1 LDWKGEGGNVLSK
14 QQNLKFIWITVL
26 VVLLISFFVSLFG
39 GRYIISPY
47 EVSGILLDGLLGEAG
62 DGMAYSVV
70 WNLRLPR
77 TLLNCFVG
85 AGLAVAGGA
94 FQGIF
99 RNPLVSP
106 DVLGVSSGA
115 AFGAALGILLS
126 GMNHLA
132 TVMALLFG
140 IASVFMTYTLSKL
153 RGESSTL
160 SLVLSG
166 MIISAVFSALISL
179 IKYVADPYDKLPA
192 ITYWLMGSFASAS
205 YNNLQ
210 MAGIPIFLG
219 TVVLLLLRWR
229 INILSLGDE
238 DAYSLGVNPVKTRRV
253 IIIMATLI
261 TASCVTVT
269 GVIGWVGLVIPHI
282 CRMLIGVDHM
292 KLLPVSCVVGAAFMI
307 IVDLIA
313 RTATAAEIP
322 IGILTALVG
331 APFFALLFKRAKGDW
346 Q

>member
-1 LDWKGEGGNVLSK
+1 MLSK
-14 QQNLKFIWITVL
+14 RQNLKFIWSTVL
-26 VVLLISFFVSLFG
+26 AVLLITFFVSLFG
-39 GRYIISPY
+39 GRYVISPY
-47 EVSGILLDGLLGEAG
+47 EVSGILIDGLLGEAG
-62 DGMAYSVV
+62 DGMAFSVV

-85 AGLAVAGGA
+85 AGLAVAGAA

-115 AFGAALGILLS
+115 AFGAAFGILLS
-126 GMNHLA
+126 GIDHLA

-140 IASVFMTYTLSKL
+140 IVSVFMTYTLSKL

-205 YNNLQ
+205 YSNLQ
-210 MAGIPIFLG
+210 LVGVPIFLG
-219 TVVLLLLRWR
+219 TIVLLLLRWR

-292 KLLPVSCVVGAAFMI
+292 NLLPVSCVVGAAFMI

-313 RTATAAEIP
+313 RTVTAAEIP

>member
-1 LDWKGEGGNVLSK
+1 MVCK
-14 QQNLKFIWITVL
+14 QKNLKFVWL
-26 VVLLISFFVSLFG
+26 AMLLILAGTFFLSLFG
-39 GRYIISPY
+39 GRYLIASG
-47 EVSGILLDGLLGEAG
+47 EVGKILITGLLGGEQE
-62 DGMAYSVV
+62 GMASSVV

-77 TLLNCFVG
+77 TLLNVLVG
-85 AGLAVAGGA
+85 AGLAVAGVS
-94 FQGIF
+94 FQGVF
-99 RNPLVSP
+99 KNPLVSP

-115 AFGAALGILLS
+115 AFGAAFGILLS
-126 GMNHLA
+126 GVNQLA
-132 TVMALLFG
+132 TVLALVFG
-140 IASVFMTYTLSKL
+140 ILSVFMTYTLSKL

-179 IKYVADPYDKLPA
+179 IKFVADPYDKLPV

-205 YNNLQ
+205 YSNLKLV
-210 MAGIPIFLG
+210 GVPILLG

-238 DAYSLGVNPVKTRRV
+238 EAFSLGVNPVRTRLV
-253 IIIMATLI
+253 IIVMATFI
-261 TASCVTVT
+261 TAACVTVT

-282 CRMLIGVDHM
+282 CRMIVGEDH
-292 KLLPVSCVVGAAFMI
+292 KNLLPAACIVGAIFMI
-307 IVDLIA
+307 IVDMIA

-331 APFFALLFKRAKGDW
+331 APFFAILFKTSKGDW

>member
-1 LDWKGEGGNVLSK
+1 MRFR
-14 QQNLKFIWITVL
+14 QQNLKFIWAAVIIVFW
-26 VVLLISFFVSLFG
+26 VIFFISLFW
-39 GRYIISPY
+39 GRYIIPPY
-47 EVSGILLDGLLGEAG
+47 EVSGILLDGIRGEKV
-62 DGMAYSVV
+62 DGMAFSVI

-77 TLLNCFVG
+77 ILLNSLVG
-85 AGLAVAGGA
+85 AGLAVSGAA

-115 AFGAALGILLS
+115 AFGAALGILFS
-126 GMNHLA
+126 GINPLA
-132 TVMALLFG
+132 TGMALFFG
-140 IASVFMTYTLSKL
+140 IVSVSITYTLSRM

-205 YNNLQ
+205 YSNLQ
-210 MAGIPIFLG
+210 LVGIPILLG
-219 TVVLLLLRWR
+219 TIVLLLLRWR

-238 DAYSLGVNPVKTRRV
+238 DAYSLGVNPVRTRQV
-253 IIIMATLI
+253 IIVVATLI

-269 GVIGWVGLVIPHI
+269 GVVGWVGLVIPHI
-282 CRMLIGVDHM
+282 CRMLIGVDHKNM
-292 KLLPVSCVVGAAFMI
+292 LPISCIVGATFMI
-307 IVDLIA
+307 FVDMIA

-331 APFFALLFKRAKGDW
+331 APFFALLFKQAKGDW

>member
-1 LDWKGEGGNVLSK
+1 MLSK

-26 VVLLISFFVSLFG
+26 AVLLVTFFVSLFG
-39 GRYIISPY
+39 GRYVISPY
-47 EVSGILLDGLLGEAG
+47 EVSGILMDGLRGEAG
-62 DGMAYSVV
+62 DGMAFSVV

-77 TLLNCFVG
+77 TLLDCLVG
-85 AGLAVAGGA
+85 AGLAVAGAA

-126 GMNHLA
+126 GINHLA

-140 IASVFMTYTLSKL
+140 IISVFMTYTLSRL

-192 ITYWLMGSFASAS
+192 ITYWLMGSFANAS
-205 YNNLQ
+205 YSNLQ
-210 MAGIPIFLG
+210 LVGVPIFLG
-219 TVVLLLLRWR
+219 MLVLLLLRWR

-261 TASCVTVT
+261 TAACVTVT

-292 KLLPVSCVVGAAFMI
+292 NLLPISCVVGAAFMI

-313 RTATAAEIP
+313 RTVTAAEIP

>member
-1 LDWKGEGGNVLSK
+1 MLA
-14 QQNLKFIWITVL
+14 
-26 VVLLISFFVSLFG
+26 VLLITFFVSLFV

-47 EVSGILLDGLLGEAG
+47 EVSGILLDGLRGEAG
-62 DGMAYSVV
+62 DGMEYSVV

-85 AGLAVAGGA
+85 AGLAVAGAA

-205 YNNLQ
+205 YSNLQ
-210 MAGIPIFLG
+210 LAGIPIFLG

-292 KLLPVSCVVGAAFMI
+292 KLLPVSCVIGAAFMI

>member
-1 LDWKGEGGNVLSK
+1 MLSK

-26 VVLLISFFVSLFG
+26 AVLLITFFVSLFG

-85 AGLAVAGGA
+85 AGLAVAGAA

-205 YNNLQ
+205 YSNLQ

-313 RTATAAEIP
+313 RTVTAAEIP

>member
-1 LDWKGEGGNVLSK
+1 M
-14 QQNLKFIWITVL
+14 WIIVL
-26 VVLLISFFVSLFG
+26 VVLVVIFFVSLFG
-39 GRYIISPY
+39 GRYVIPPY
-47 EVSGILLDGLLGEAG
+47 EVGGILLDGLHGEDG
-62 DGMAYSVV
+62 DGMAFSVV

-77 TLLNCFVG
+77 TLLNSFVG
-85 AGLAVAGGA
+85 AGLAVAGAA

-99 RNPLVSP
+99 KNPLVSP

-115 AFGAALGILLS
+115 AFGAAFGILLS
-126 GMNHLA
+126 GINHLA
-132 TVMALLFG
+132 TAMALFFG
-140 IASVFMTYTLSKL
+140 IVSVFMTYTLSKL

-205 YNNLQ
+205 YSNLQ
-210 MAGIPIFLG
+210 LVGIPILLG
-219 TVVLLLLRWR
+219 TMVLLMLRWR

-238 DAYSLGVNPVKTRRV
+238 DAYSLGVNPVKTRLV

-261 TASCVTVT
+261 TAACVTVT

-282 CRMLIGVDHM
+282 CRMLTGVDH
-292 KLLPVSCVVGAAFMI
+292 KNLLPVSCVVGATFMI
-307 IVDLIA
+307 FVDLIA
-313 RTATAAEIP
+313 RTVTAAEIP

-331 APFFALLFKRAKGDW
+331 APFFALLFKQAKGDW

>member
-1 LDWKGEGGNVLSK
+1 MLSK
-14 QQNLKFIWITVL
+14 QQNLKFIWITML
-26 VVLLISFFVSLFG
+26 AVLLITFFVSLFV

-47 EVSGILLDGLLGEAG
+47 EVSGILLDGLRGEAG
-62 DGMAYSVV
+62 DGMEYSVV

-85 AGLAVAGGA
+85 AGLAVAGAA

-205 YNNLQ
+205 YSNLQ
-210 MAGIPIFLG
+210 LAGIPIFLG

-292 KLLPVSCVVGAAFMI
+292 KLLPVSCVIGAAFMI

>member
-1 LDWKGEGGNVLSK
+1 MLSK
-14 QQNLKFIWITVL
+14 QQNLKFIWITML
-26 VVLLISFFVSLFG
+26 AVLLITFFVSLFV

-47 EVSGILLDGLLGEAG
+47 EVSGILLDGLRGEAG
-62 DGMAYSVV
+62 DGMEYSVV

-205 YNNLQ
+205 YSNLQ
-210 MAGIPIFLG
+210 LAGIPIFLG

-292 KLLPVSCVVGAAFMI
+292 KLLPVSCVIGAAFMI

>member
-1 LDWKGEGGNVLSK
+1 VLSK
-14 QQNLKFIWITVL
+14 QQNLKFIWITML
-26 VVLLISFFVSLFG
+26 AVLLITFFVSLFV

-47 EVSGILLDGLLGEAG
+47 EVSGILLDGLRGEAG
-62 DGMAYSVV
+62 DGMEYSVV

-205 YNNLQ
+205 YSNLQ
-210 MAGIPIFLG
+210 LAGIPIFLG

-292 KLLPVSCVVGAAFMI
+292 KLLPVSCVIGAAFMI

>member
-1 LDWKGEGGNVLSK
+1 MLSK

-26 VVLLISFFVSLFG
+26 AVLLITFFVSLFV

-47 EVSGILLDGLLGEAG
+47 EVSGILLDGLRGEAG
-62 DGMAYSVV
+62 DGMEYSVV

-205 YNNLQ
+205 YSNLQ

-292 KLLPVSCVVGAAFMI
+292 KLLPVSCVIGAAFMI

-313 RTATAAEIP
+313 RTVTAAEIP

>member
-1 LDWKGEGGNVLSK
+1 MLSK

-26 VVLLISFFVSLFG
+26 AVLLITFFVSLFV

-62 DGMAYSVV
+62 DGMEYSVV

-85 AGLAVAGGA
+85 AGLTVAGGA

-205 YNNLQ
+205 YSNLQ

>member
-1 LDWKGEGGNVLSK
+1 MLSK
-14 QQNLKFIWITVL
+14 QRNLKFIWIIVL
-26 VVLLISFFVSLFG
+26 AVLLITFFVSLFG
-39 GRYIISPY
+39 GRYAISPY

-62 DGMAYSVV
+62 DGMEYSVV

-77 TLLNCFVG
+77 TMLNCFVG
-85 AGLAVAGGA
+85 AGLAVAGAA

-205 YNNLQ
+205 YSNLQ

-313 RTATAAEIP
+313 RTVTAAEIP

>member
-1 LDWKGEGGNVLSK
+1 MMCK
-14 QQNLKFIWITVL
+14 QQNLKFVWMVVL
-26 VVLLISFFVSLFG
+26 VVLLVAFFGSLFG
-39 GRYIISPY
+39 GRYIISPHD
-47 EVSGILLDGLLGEAG
+47 VGNILLDGLRGE
-62 DGMAYSVV
+62 DGNGMTFSVV

-77 TLLNCFVG
+77 TLLNSFVG
-85 AGLAVAGGA
+85 AGLAVAGAA

-99 RNPLVSP
+99 KNPLVSP

-115 AFGAALGILLS
+115 AFGAAFGILIS
-126 GMNHLA
+126 GINHLA
-132 TVMALLFG
+132 TAMALFFG
-140 IASVFMTYTLSKL
+140 IVSVFMTYTLSKL

-205 YNNLQ
+205 YSNLQ
-210 MAGIPIFLG
+210 LVGVPIFMG
-219 TVVLLLLRWR
+219 TIVLLMLRWR

-238 DAYSLGVNPVKTRRV
+238 DAYSLGVNPVKTRLV
-253 IIIMATLI
+253 IIVMATLI
-261 TASCVTVT
+261 TAACVTVT

-282 CRMLIGVDHM
+282 CRMLIGVDH
-292 KLLPVSCVVGAAFMI
+292 KNLLPVSCVVGATFMI
-307 IVDLIA
+307 LVDLMA
-313 RTATAAEIP
+313 RTVTAAEIP

-331 APFFALLFKRAKGDW
+331 APFFALLFKQAKGDW

>member
-1 LDWKGEGGNVLSK
+1 MLSK

-26 VVLLISFFVSLFG
+26 AVLLITFFVSLFV

-47 EVSGILLDGLLGEAG
+47 EVSGILLDGLRGEAG
-62 DGMAYSVV
+62 DGMEYSVV

-205 YNNLQ
+205 YSNLQ
-210 MAGIPIFLG
+210 LAGIPVFLG

-313 RTATAAEIP
+313 RTVTAAEIP

>member
-1 LDWKGEGGNVLSK
+1 MIFK
-14 QQNLKFIWITVL
+14 QEKLKL
-26 VVLLISFFVSLFG
+26 VWLAMLLILAGTFFVSLFG
-39 GRYIISPY
+39 GRYFISPG
-47 EVSGILLDGLLGEAG
+47 EVGKILSAG
-62 DGMAYSVV
+62 PRGGAQDSMAVSVV

-77 TLLNCFVG
+77 TLLNALVG
-85 AGLAVAGGA
+85 AGLAVAGA
-94 FQGIF
+94 SYQGIF
-99 RNPLVSP
+99 KNPLVSP

-126 GMNHLA
+126 GVNQLA
-132 TVMALLFG
+132 TVLALFFG
-140 IASVFMTYTLSKL
+140 ILSVFMTYTLSKL

-192 ITYWLMGSFASAS
+192 ITYWLMGSFANSS
-205 YNNLQ
+205 YSNLKLV
-210 MAGIPIFLG
+210 GVPILVG
-219 TVVLLLLRWR
+219 TVLLLLLRWR

-238 DAYSLGVNPVKTRRV
+238 EAYSLGINPVRTRLV
-253 IIIMATLI
+253 IIAMATFI
-261 TASCVTVT
+261 TAACVTVT

-282 CRMLIGVDHM
+282 CRMLVGEDH
-292 KLLPVSCVVGAAFMI
+292 KNLLPASCIIGAIFMI
-307 IVDLIA
+307 IVDMIA
-313 RTATAAEIP
+313 RSATAAEIP

-331 APFFALLFKRAKGDW
+331 APFFAILFKTSKGDW

>member
-1 LDWKGEGGNVLSK
+1 MLSK

-26 VVLLISFFVSLFG
+26 AVLLITFFVSLFV

-47 EVSGILLDGLLGEAG
+47 EVSGILLDGLRGEAG
-62 DGMAYSVV
+62 DGMEYSVV

-205 YNNLQ
+205 YSNLQ

-269 GVIGWVGLVIPHI
+269 GVIGWGGLVIPHI

-313 RTATAAEIP
+313 RTVTAAEIP

>member
-1 LDWKGEGGNVLSK
+1 MLSK

-26 VVLLISFFVSLFG
+26 AVLLITFFVSLFV

-62 DGMAYSVV
+62 DGMEYSVV

-205 YNNLQ
+205 YSNLQ
-210 MAGIPIFLG
+210 LAGIPIFLG

-292 KLLPVSCVVGAAFMI
+292 KLLPVSCLVGAAFMI

-313 RTATAAEIP
+313 RTVTAAEIP

>member
-1 LDWKGEGGNVLSK
+1 MLSK
-14 QQNLKFIWITVL
+14 QRNLKFIWITVL
-26 VVLLISFFVSLFG
+26 AVLLITFFISLFG

-47 EVSGILLDGLLGEAG
+47 EVSGILLDGLLGDAG

-85 AGLAVAGGA
+85 AGLAVAGAA

-126 GMNHLA
+126 GINHLA

-140 IASVFMTYTLSKL
+140 IVSVFMTYTLSKL

-205 YNNLQ
+205 YSNLQ
-210 MAGIPIFLG
+210 LAGIPIFLG

-238 DAYSLGVNPVKTRRV
+238 DAYSLGVNPVKTRMV

-292 KLLPVSCVVGAAFMI
+292 NLLPVSCVVGAAFMI
-307 IVDLIA
+307 IVDLTA
-313 RTATAAEIP
+313 RTVTAAEIP

>member
-1 LDWKGEGGNVLSK
+1 MMCK
-14 QQNLKFIWITVL
+14 QQNLKFVWMAVL
-26 VVLLISFFVSLFG
+26 AVLLIAFFVSLFG
-39 GRYIISPY
+39 GRYVIPPH
-47 EVSGILLDGLLGEAG
+47 EVGSILLDGMRGEDG
-62 DGMAYSVV
+62 DCMAFSVV

-77 TLLNCFVG
+77 TLLNSFVG
-85 AGLAVAGGA
+85 AGLAVAGAA

-99 RNPLVSP
+99 KNPLVSP

-115 AFGAALGILLS
+115 AFGAAFGILLS
-126 GMNHLA
+126 GMNYLA
-132 TVMALLFG
+132 TAMALFFG
-140 IASVFMTYTLSKL
+140 IVSVFMTYTLSKL

-205 YNNLQ
+205 YSNLQ
-210 MAGIPIFLG
+210 LVGVPILLG
-219 TVVLLLLRWR
+219 TIVLLMLRWR

-238 DAYSLGVNPVKTRRV
+238 DAYSLGVNPVKTRLV

-261 TASCVTVT
+261 TAACVTVT

-282 CRMLIGVDHM
+282 CRMLIGVDH
-292 KLLPVSCVVGAAFMI
+292 KNLLPVSCVVGAAFMI
-307 IVDLIA
+307 LVDLMA
-313 RTATAAEIP
+313 RTVTAAEIP

-331 APFFALLFKRAKGDW
+331 APFFALLFKQAKGDW
-346 Q
+346 K